1 MINVNRSRS
10 DNTLEKGN
18 EKQDNRVKGSNS
30 SNNNGSSNNNNINK
44 GRRNDNKDS
53 KNNDNNNDRNNNKN
67 NYKNNDSN
75 SNRYN
80 TVNCKVKSRCIINV
94 GNENDINN
102 GNISDSDKKNR
113 QKVTNQHLRNAREQ
127 NNEKTINKEIK
138 KKLENKQEK
147 GIIKIGYINING
159 INITSTIDLEEE
171 CKDHEL
177 EIIGITETH
186 LRNKSKWDGTHYRL
200 EAKGREKRNKKEG
213 GVALM
218 INKHNDW
225 ETEEIDLGNSDD
237 QEDMLVW
244 SVTNKKLK
252 IKQFIIICVYMTTGN
267 KNEIIQENRR
277 KYNII
282 KTVIK
287 ENKEKSILIMGDMNA
302 HIGILG
308 EKINKNGELLLAFTE
323 ENYLEI
329 GNITMAKGKVTWSR
343 KGGKEKSAID
353 FIIMND
359 HMKSRMQ
366 EKIIDEEKEIDLKSD
381 HNMIITKLKIKEQGN
396 TRNIIQA
403 NKKWKRKNVDWIKY
417 KEEIG
422 KARSITG
429 RSKEEKMNN
438 IHKVLRWVGER
449 SVGYTKGTRKN
460 NYRP

>member
-1 MINVNRSRS
+1 M
-10 DNTLEKGN
+10 
-18 EKQDNRVKGSNS
+18 
-30 SNNNGSSNNNNINK
+30 
-44 GRRNDNKDS
+44 
-53 KNNDNNNDRNNNKN
+53 
-67 NYKNNDSN
+67 
-75 SNRYN
+75 
-80 TVNCKVKSRCIINV
+80 
-94 GNENDINN
+94 
-102 GNISDSDKKNR
+102 
-113 QKVTNQHLRNAREQ
+113 
-127 NNEKTINKEIK
+127 
-138 KKLENKQEK
+138 
-147 GIIKIGYINING
+147 
-159 INITSTIDLEEE
+159 
-171 CKDHEL
+171 

-200 EAKGREKRNKKEG
+200 EATGREKRNKKGG

-225 ETEEIDLGNSDD
+225 ETEEIDLGNSED

-244 SVTNKKLK
+244 TVTNKKLK

-287 ENKEKSILIMGDMNA
+287 ENREKSILIMGDMNS
-302 HIGILG
+302 HIGILE

-323 ENYLEI
+323 ENDLEI

-353 FIIMND
+353 FIIMSE

-366 EKIIDEEKEIDLKSD
+366 EIIIDEEKEIDLKSD
-381 HNMIITKLKIKEQGN
+381 HNMIITKLKIKEQVN
-396 TRNIIQA
+396 TRNIIQK
-403 NKKWKRKNVDWIKY
+403 NKKWKRKNVDWTKY

-422 KARSITG
+422 KAWSITS

-438 IHKVLRWVGER
+438 IYKVLRWAGER

-460 NYRP
+460 NYRPWWNKEIKQKRKARREANRKKKTTREKERNGKRTEHKGNNKSKERIPKEKGRSTKRDK